1 MKKVIAILLMLG
13 CTSIS
18 ISSQDEISEEVLTE
32 ISRDID
38 YSKQRWTLAP
48 RHEREKIDPIEYEPN
63 ESSTIGNIAGYILA
77 VLLLMGV
84 IMGVLYFLFSSST
97 ERSPDIE
104 SRQIGEEEIDPN
116 HIDNIDPMSLIDEA
130 LSNGDYRLALR
141 LRFVDFIKRSSD
153 LKLIKWRSDK
163 TNQEYLHEL
172 KAHIDFDYLR
182 SVILEYEKV
191 WFGNYD
197 ISGQE
202 YALYAEQ
209 YDILISQ
216 LNAAHE

>member
-48 RHEREKIDPIEYEPN
+48 RHERENIDPIEYEPN

-116 HIDNIDPMSLIDEA
+116 HIDNIDPISLIDEA

-141 LRFVDFIKRSSD
+141 L
-153 LKLIKWRSDK
+153 
-163 TNQEYLHEL
+163 EYLHEL

-191 WFGNYD
+191 WFGNHD